1 MEIGRSDAAWLVL
14 RRVLVVMACGALA
27 LVLLARARGPAEVG
41 VGARWVASSHVR
53 KSRRTGVL
61 PRRGFF
67 FSPPPYFFHT
77 LDDEEPWLSIDLG
90 KARTVTAVELRNR
103 LDCCRDR
110 ALEVSVELGKGR
122 ALDDFRGEVLGAGT
136 LQDVDSRRPPHGRTV
151 RPDRRDSSPI
161 LASLGRPGLR
171 AMTSGS
177 TLGKSLPAPAPG
189 SAARAIVARLQDEWL
204 TRRARRTIRAL
215 ERPPIVRDLAPRLF
229 FVGTVGVYFWIGTE
243 LERRGGFR
251 KLNTLF
257 NADCPR
263 VARDMLRSH
272 LAVPSKNVT
281 VAHPFF
287 VLLTNPL
294 AVVLET
300 RFPDASLAPARMLCH
315 AAAALAV
322 ALAYRVFRILGAPRW
337 LAGAGA
343 AVYAFSASGL
353 VLGSIVETF
362 SFAALALVAGVLTAL
377 RSASPLGNAVVQVTA
392 FGVNASLL
400 PHTLFCAPLLW
411 LPGHTRRQWTKKT
424 LLFLTSAIV
433 LTLALVKL
441 QELLYPGA
449 GFFFQ
454 KTVTH
459 EYRHYWSV
467 PRAWGAVVERWRW
480 LIPHFFAFAIVAPE
494 PLFTRPPDNFISFML
509 VKKNLIS
516 HYDAY
521 GTVLASVWCALC
533 LVATASNARELVR
546 GDATARA
553 RIVLFAGWLLGM
565 FLLFTIFGDD
575 LFLYSPLWTFHL
587 VAWVVLAWS
596 PWWAPPAAAPPAP
609 SHSPSCAP

>member
-1 MEIGRSDAAWLVL
+1 
-14 RRVLVVMACGALA
+14 
-27 LVLLARARGPAEVG
+27 
-41 VGARWVASSHVR
+41 
-53 KSRRTGVL
+53 
-61 PRRGFF
+61 
-67 FSPPPYFFHT
+67 
-77 LDDEEPWLSIDLG
+77 
-90 KARTVTAVELRNR
+90 
-103 LDCCRDR
+103 
-110 ALEVSVELGKGR
+110 
-122 ALDDFRGEVLGAGT
+122 
-136 LQDVDSRRPPHGRTV
+136 
-151 RPDRRDSSPI
+151 
-161 LASLGRPGLR
+161 
-171 AMTSGS
+171 MTSDS
-177 TLGKSLPAPAPG
+177 TLGKSVRAPEPASPP
-189 SAARAIVARLQDEWL
+189 RAIVARLHDEWH

-215 ERPPIVRDLAPRLF
+215 ERPPTARDLAPGLF
-229 FVGTVGVYFWIGTE
+229 FVATVAVYFWIGTE
-243 LERRGGFR
+243 LEERGGFR
-251 KLNTLF
+251 KLNTFF

-294 AVVLET
+294 AVVLE
-300 RFPDASLAPARMLCH
+300 RLFPDASLAPARMLCH

-322 ALAYRVFRILGAPRW
+322 ALAYRVFRVLGAPRW

-343 AVYAFSASGL
+343 SVYAFSASGL

-400 PHTLFCAPLLW
+400 PHTFFCAPVLW
-411 LPGHTRRQWTKKT
+411 IPGHTRLQWTRKT
-424 LLFLTSAIV
+424 LLFLASAIL

-467 PRAWGAVVERWRW
+467 PRTWGAVVARWRW

-494 PLFTRPPDNFISFML
+494 PLFTRPPDNFITFML

-516 HYDAY
+516 HYDPY
-521 GTVLASVWCALC
+521 GTAIAYVWCALG
-533 LVATASNARELVR
+533 LVATASNARQFVR
-546 GDATARA
+546 GDAAARA
-553 RIVLFAGWLLGM
+553 RIILFAGWLFGM

-575 LFLYSPLWTFHL
+575 IFLYSSLWTFHL
-587 VAWVVLAWS
+587 VAWVVLGLVPLVRTTSRRSAH
-596 PWWAPPAAAPPAP
+596 AIAFAFV
-609 SHSPSCAP
+609 CALTLTNVLFVHRMLQHYA